1 MHGLFVD
8 YLGRLSRLRA
18 SAVLFDYAT
27 AVYPAAQD
35 RDRRRRNRNLL
46 EAACERAD
54 PAVPL
59 ELVTPEPYSYR
70 AAQRAVQ
77 TQIAVLQ
84 PDQVILDVSCLTKI
98 HVIALTH
105 PAIFASSRHWELAY
119 TMPETYGHLETSKE
133 TGGGW
138 KDVLVLPVG
147 EPLEIA
153 NESEARGIVLAG
165 HEGDRLIIALS
176 ELEPASGVIVTA
188 RTDGPPDLRSRAE
201 HRNSLMTQL
210 LTSRGP
216 ARWTTHGVPIRDPR
230 TLAEVV
236 ESQLAMLAPLAHR
249 YSCTRSGPSRSSPYR
264 HAIGR
269 RRWGGIV
276 VRLSDPNSYDV
287 DYSYGVGPVM
297 WYSKRGT
304 PTAAAQDTLPIM
316 R

>member
-1 MHGLFVD
+1 MPWRGVTVSDVPTDAGDAAVLWI
-8 YLGRLSRLRA
+8 GALSFEERCTASLAHLLRTAQPPA

-59 ELVTPEPYSYR
+59 ELVTVEPYFYR

-105 PAIFASSRHWELAY
+105 PAIFASSQHWELAY

-176 ELEPASGVIVTA
+176 ELEPASG
-188 RTDGPPDLRSRAE
+188 S
-201 HRNSLMTQL
+201 
-210 LTSRGP
+210 
-216 ARWTTHGVPIRDPR
+216 
-230 TLAEVV
+230 
-236 ESQLAMLAPLAHR
+236 
-249 YSCTRSGPSRSSPYR
+249 SSPL
-264 HAIGR
+264 
-269 RRWGGIV
+269 V
-276 VRLSDPNSYDV
+276 
-287 DYSYGVGPVM
+287 
-297 WYSKRGT
+297 
-304 PTAAAQDTLPIM
+304 PTADRTCVAEPSTAT